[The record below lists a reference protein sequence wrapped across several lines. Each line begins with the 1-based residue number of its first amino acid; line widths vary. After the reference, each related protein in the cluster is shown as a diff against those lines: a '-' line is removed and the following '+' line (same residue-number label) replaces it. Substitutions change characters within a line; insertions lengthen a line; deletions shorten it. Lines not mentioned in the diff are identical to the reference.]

1 MGMAVG
7 AEKTGPVANPNI
19 VPLIDV
25 LLVLIIIF
33 MVITPKLP
41 MGLPTLV
48 PQPSTDSTIQPS
60 NPIIVQVL
68 PGEKVLINCEP
79 SDWTTLGPRLA
90 DIFKE
95 RGDKV
100 AFVKGADEVPF
111 SQVARAIDIMR
122 GAGIVHVGLVARAA
136 TSAESFAGLRFQ
148 AFRAC
153 TALPRFPQFPQ
164 ICTDFFCVV

>member
-1 MGMAVG
+1 MGSAVG
-7 AEKTGPVANPNI
+7 AQETGPVADPNI

-25 LLVLIIIF
+25 LLVLILIA
-33 MVITPKLP
+33 MVIAPKLS

-60 NPIIVQVL
+60 NPIVVQVL
-68 PGEKVLINCEP
+68 AGEKVLINREP

-95 RGDKV
+95 RADKV

-111 SQVARAIDIMR
+111 SRVARAIDIMR
-122 GAGIVHVGLVARAA
+122 GAGIVHVGLVAPAA
-136 TSAESFAGLRFQ
+136 TPAE
-148 AFRAC
+148 
-153 TALPRFPQFPQ
+153 
-164 ICTDFFCVV
+164 